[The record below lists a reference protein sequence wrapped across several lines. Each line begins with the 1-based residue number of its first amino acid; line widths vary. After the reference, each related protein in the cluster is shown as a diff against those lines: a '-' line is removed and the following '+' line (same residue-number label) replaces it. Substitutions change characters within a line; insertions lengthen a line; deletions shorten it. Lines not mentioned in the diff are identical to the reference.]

1 MSPTHAVFAPVALS
15 ASLRSE
21 LGDGLSGLR
30 TTVERRGSAVIVY
43 AGGEVDAANADTWG
57 RLLREAAAAVLPP
70 GPLVVDTD
78 ELDFMGC
85 CAYEALADEAD
96 RRRGTDVC
104 LVSRQSI
111 VARVVAVGRL
121 GTRLRVYTNV
131 DDALAATTPAADLLL
146 NA

>member
-1 MSPTHAVFAPVALS
+1 MSPTHAVFASVALS
-15 ASLRSE
+15 TSLRSE
-21 LGDGLSGLR
+21 LGNGHSRLR
-30 TTVERRGSAVIVY
+30 TTIERRGSAVIIY

-57 RLLREAAAAVLPP
+57 RLLREAAAAVVPP
-70 GPLVVDTD
+70 GPLVVDTN
-78 ELDFMGC
+78 EVDFMGC
-85 CAYEALADEAD
+85 CAYAALADEAD

-121 GTRLRVYTNV
+121 GARLRVYTNV
-131 DDALAATTPAADLLL
+131 DGALAATTPAPELLL